1 MEYKSQHKS
10 KNLNQKSIL
19 CTDVNFLRIILRLSE
34 SKGGIMVREPPA
46 PLLTVQSPVPL
57 SNILQSGQVFI
68 YGYLTWEW
76 RLKGRYYSRI
86 INS

>member
-1 MEYKSQHKS
+1 MEYKSHKS
-10 KNLNQKSIL
+10 KNLNQKSII

-34 SKGGIMVREPPA
+34 SKGGIMVREPP
-46 PLLTVQSPVPL
+46 PPTGQSPVPL